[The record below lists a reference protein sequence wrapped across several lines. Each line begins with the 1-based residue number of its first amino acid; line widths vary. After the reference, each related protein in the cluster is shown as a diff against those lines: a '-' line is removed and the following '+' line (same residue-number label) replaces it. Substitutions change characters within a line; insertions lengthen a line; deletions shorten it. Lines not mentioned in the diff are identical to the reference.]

1 MILQDLKELIDKASE
16 QSEMRYDLPS
26 GNLMVDIHVPFQTM
40 QGDNVNAFYVLMSS
54 QLVTSLQFAT
64 KM

>member
-40 QGDNVNAFYVLMSS
+40 QGDNVNAFYVLMI
-54 QLVTSLQFAT
+54 
-64 KM
+64 